1 MNELNCLI
9 VDDEPLARKVLREYI
24 EDVEFLSL
32 AGEAESPVAA
42 NNTMSRMKIDLLFLD
57 IQMPKISGLDFLK
70 NLQSAPMTVMTTAY
84 PEYALQGF
92 ELDVL
97 DYLVKPIGFDR
108 FLKAVNKAKD
118 FHELRSQAERKG
130 DESEFFFVKCDQKLE
145 KINLADVLYVEALSN
160 YVIINTEQRRYVTY
174 LTLKGIEEKLPK
186 DQFVRIHK
194 SYLVSL
200 KAVISIE
207 DDEVQLRSKDLPISK
222 HYRGQFLDRI
232 NPNLFKR

>member
-32 AGEAESPVAA
+32 AGEAESPIAA
-42 NNTMSRMKIDLLFLD
+42 NNMMSNWKIDLLFLD
-57 IQMPKISGLDFLK
+57 IEMPKMSGLDFLK
-70 NLQSAPMTVMTTAY
+70 NLRSPPMTVMTTAY

-97 DYLVKPIGFDR
+97 DYLVKPIGFER
-108 FLKAVNKAKD
+108 FMKAVNKAND
-118 FHELRSQAERKG
+118 FHQLRNQALRKG
-130 DESEFFFVKCDQKLE
+130 DGSEFFFVKCDQKLE

-160 YVIINTEQRRYVTY
+160 YVIINTEHRRYVTY
-174 LTLKGIEEKLPK
+174 LTLKGIEEKLPI
-186 DQFVRIHK
+186 DRFVRIHK

-200 KAVISIE
+200 TAIVSIE
-207 DDEVQLRSKDLPISK
+207 EDEVQLRSKHLPISK
-222 HYRGQFLDRI
+222 HYRAQFLERI